1 MAVTI
6 NPHTFAGQ
14 GEDAHHRGA
23 MPFLISPHPASPL
36 PGGEGARVL
45 PAPTIAQ
52 HAYVPPA
59 YFGGGKRKIRYNTSA
74 LRLDRIPGLRAT
86 TSSVPAGEGS
96 VSETALQHHELYA
109 VIMAGGQGTRFWPRS
124 RRRLP
129 KQLLNIVGEAT
140 MLEQTVARISPLIP
154 AERTLV
160 VAGDAYRDPI
170 RACLPQL
177 PAENFLFE
185 PVGRN
190 TAACV
195 AWAAL
200 WIRQRTADAVMAVL
214 AADHLIRDAAEF
226 LRVLQVAAIVA
237 RPLNRLVTIGIQPSH
252 PETGYGYIR
261 ASEERLQVGN
271 RAVFRVAQF
280 VEKPSRQKAEEFLA
294 AGTYVWNSGM
304 FVWRAD
310 SIWHELS
317 RYLPRL
323 AHSLA
328 PIAHI
333 TAADTLDDVL
343 NDVYPQLPAVSIDVG
358 VMERAQD
365 VWVVPA
371 DIGWSDVGS
380 WRALSE
386 LLDANAHGNVV
397 IGEQRGIDTTGC
409 FIHSPNKLVAT
420 IGLNNLVVIETDDVL
435 LICPKERD
443 QDVRKLV
450 ELLEREGRHDLL

>member
-1 MAVTI
+1 MAT
-6 NPHTFAGQ
+6 
-14 GEDAHHRGA
+14 
-23 MPFLISPHPASPL
+23 
-36 PGGEGARVL
+36 
-45 PAPTIAQ
+45 
-52 HAYVPPA
+52 
-59 YFGGGKRKIRYNTSA
+59 
-74 LRLDRIPGLRAT
+74 
-86 TSSVPAGEGS
+86 
-96 VSETALQHHELYA
+96 LQPHHELYA

-124 RRRLP
+124 RRKLP

-140 MLEQTVARISPLIP
+140 MLEQTVARVAPLIP

-160 VAGDAYRDPI
+160 VAGSAYRDSI

-200 WIRQRTADAVMAVL
+200 WVGQRASDAVMAVL
-214 AADHLIRDAAEF
+214 PADHLIRDEAEF
-226 LRVLQVAAIVA
+226 LRVLKVATVVA
-237 RPLNRLVTIGIQPSH
+237 QPLNRLVTIGIHPTH

-261 ASEERLQVGN
+261 VSEDRLQVDG
-271 RAVFRVAQF
+271 RGIFRVAQF
-280 VEKPSRQKAEEFLA
+280 VEKPSPQKAEQFLA
-294 AGTYVWNSGM
+294 EGTYVWNSGM

-310 SIWHELS
+310 SIWLEVC
-317 RYLPRL
+317 RYLPQL
-323 AHSLA
+323 AHDLA
-328 PIAHI
+328 PVAEI
-333 TAADTLDDVL
+333 TDAGTLGDVL
-343 NDVYPQLPAVSIDVG
+343 NDVYPRLPSVSIDVG

-380 WRALSE
+380 WRALAE
-386 LLDANAHGNVV
+386 LLSADAHGNVV
-397 IGEQRGIDTTGC
+397 VGEQRGIDTAGC
-409 FIHSPNKLVAT
+409 FIYSPGKLVAT
-420 IGLNNLVVIETDDVL
+420 IGLSNLVVIETDDVL

-443 QDVRKLV
+443 QEVRQLV

>member
-1 MAVTI
+1 M
-6 NPHTFAGQ
+6 GQ
-14 GEDAHHRGA
+14 D
-23 MPFLISPHPASPL
+23 
-36 PGGEGARVL
+36 
-45 PAPTIAQ
+45 
-52 HAYVPPA
+52 
-59 YFGGGKRKIRYNTSA
+59 GGG
-74 LRLDRIPGLRAT
+74 
-86 TSSVPAGEGS
+86 SVTEAAP
-96 VSETALQHHELYA
+96 QHHELYA

-124 RRRLP
+124 RRKMP
-129 KQLLNIVGEAT
+129 KQLLNIIGEAT
-140 MLEQTVARISPLIP
+140 MLEQTVARISALIP

-160 VAGDAYRDPI
+160 VAGEAYRDPI
-170 RACLPQL
+170 RASLPQL

-200 WIRQRTADAVMAVL
+200 WVRQRTSDAVMAVL
-214 AADHLIRDAAEF
+214 PADHLIRHVAEF
-226 LRVLQVAAIVA
+226 LRVLEVAAVVA
-237 RPLNRLVTIGIQPSH
+237 QPLNRLVTIGIQPTH

-261 ASEERLQVGN
+261 ASEDRLQVDG

-280 VEKPSRQKAEEFLA
+280 VEKPSRHTAEQFLA
-294 AGTYVWNSGM
+294 EGTYVWNSGM

-310 SIWHELS
+310 SIWQEIS
-317 RYLPRL
+317 RHLPQLTHDLEPVAERM
-323 AHSLA
+323 S
-328 PIAHI
+328 
-333 TAADTLDDVL
+333 ADTMENVL
-343 NDVYPQLPAVSIDVG
+343 NDVYPRLPSVSIDVG

-380 WRALSE
+380 WRALGE
-386 LLDANAHGNVV
+386 LLDADAHGNVV
-397 IGEQRGIDTTGC
+397 IGEQRGIDTAGC
-409 FIHSPNKLVAT
+409 FIHSPSKLVAT
-420 IGLNNLVVIETDDVL
+420 IGLNDLVVIETNDVL